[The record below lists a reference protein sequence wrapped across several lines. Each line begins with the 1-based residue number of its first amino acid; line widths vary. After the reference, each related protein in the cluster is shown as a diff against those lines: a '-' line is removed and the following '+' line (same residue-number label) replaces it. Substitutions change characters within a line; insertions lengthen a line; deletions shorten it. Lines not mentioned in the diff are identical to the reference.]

1 MYISFSAFETSEEAK
16 RELDTRLQ
24 HEEIYVN
31 ALTSN
36 AYINQYY
43 EE

>member
-1 MYISFSAFETSEEAK
+1 MPNK
-16 RELDTRLQ
+16 LKDTILQ